1 MNNFFHRHFILI
13 IQAVREDPQLISPAK
28 PTASSRVSGAWK
40 KVRFQK
46 FKILLKTIFIG
57 EYLEWR

>member
-1 MNNFFHRHFILI
+1 MNNCFHRHFIMM

-40 KVRFQK
+40 KVRFENSK
-46 FKILLKTIFIG
+46 F
-57 EYLEWR
+57 Y